1 MGERITGKTQLTG
14 LLGTPVSHSIS
25 PIMHNES
32 FAKLGLDFAYLAF
45 NVGNEGVKS
54 AVEGLRTL
62 NARGFNVTM
71 PNKTV
76 ICQYLDKLSPAA
88 ELAGAVNTVVNDNGV
103 LTGHITDGTGYMRS
117 LKEAGID
124 IIGKKMTIVGAGG
137 AATAIEIQA
146 ALDGVKEIS
155 IFNIKDEFFERAK
168 KTVKDINEKT
178 NCKATLFDLEDKETL
193 RREIANSAILTN
205 ATGIGMKPYE
215 GQTYVEKSMLRSD
228 LIVSDVIYNPEK
240 TTLLEMAEEIGCTT
254 INGLGML
261 LWQGA
266 RAFEIWTGKEM
277 PVDYIKGILF

>member
-168 KTVKDINEKT
+168 KTVQDINEKT

-240 TTLLEMAEEIGCTT
+240 TTLLEMA
-254 INGLGML
+254 
-261 LWQGA
+261 
-266 RAFEIWTGKEM
+266 
-277 PVDYIKGILF
+277 